1 MGRICGVQILLN
13 VKIGFYIFNSF
24 IVVYLDMKKVSIV
37 IPCYNEEV
45 SLPLLYNE
53 LVKLM
58 NFHSGYIWE
67 VLMINDGSN
76 DKTLDVIK
84 NLRRNDN
91 RICYVD
97 LSRNFGKEKAMLAG
111 FDYVTGD
118 CMVIMDADL
127 QRPPI
132 VVKEMLQKWE
142 AGYDDIYAKRKSRGR
157 EPWIRKKFSLLF
169 YKILQKITKIEIL
182 PNVGDFRLLD
192 RKCIESLKLLRE
204 TERYT
209 KGMFCWIGYHKTFVE
224 FEQHERIAG
233 TSSWNFW
240 SLFSLAIEGI
250 VSFTTVPL
258 RFASIFGAFAAF
270 LAFLYMIY
278 ILIKTVIWG
287 DPVGGFPTLISV
299 ILFLGGL
306 QLLALGIIG
315 EYIGR
320 IFKESK
326 KRPVYL
332 VREYNDKIILSQ
344 NV

>member
-1 MGRICGVQILLN
+1 
-13 VKIGFYIFNSF
+13 
-24 IVVYLDMKKVSIV
+24 MKKISIL
-37 IPCYNEEV
+37 IPCYNEEA

-53 LVKLM
+53 LIKLM
-58 NFHSGYIWE
+58 NSHPNYAWE
-67 VLMINDGSN
+67 ILMINDGSK
-76 DKTLDVIK
+76 DRTLEIIK
-84 NLRRNDN
+84 DLRKKDN
-91 RICYVD
+91 RVCYID

-127 QRPPI
+127 QHPPI
-132 VVKEMLQKWE
+132 IIKEMLQKWE
-142 AGYDDIYAKRKSRGR
+142 AGYDDIYAKRKSRGK
-157 EPWIRKKFSLLF
+157 EPWLRKKFSLLF
-169 YKILQKITKIEIL
+169 YKILQKTTKIEIL

-258 RFASIFGAFAAF
+258 RLASIFGAFTAF

-278 ILIKTVIWG
+278 ILIKTIIWG

-332 VREYNDKIILSQ
+332 VREYNNKIILTQ
-344 NV
+344 NK